1 MEYEN
6 TSAPKNG
13 GFKIRLIFVKT
24 RLLFIKKVLFNEQ
37 NVSKSLGI
45 CESEYTE
52 SFIRIGPFAR
62 MDQQK
67 IVKNYHSRVKSE
79 LLFY

>member
-13 GFKIRLIFVKT
+13 GFKIRLIFVNT
-24 RLLFIKKVLFNEQ
+24 RLLFKKKVLFNEQ

-52 SFIRIGPFAR
+52 TLIRIRLFAR
-62 MDQQK
+62 MDQHK
-67 IVKNYHSRVKSE
+67 VVKNYHSCVKSE

>member
-6 TSAPKNG
+6 TSAPKNE
-13 GFKIRLIFVKT
+13 GFKIRLIFVNT

>member
-13 GFKIRLIFVKT
+13 GFKIRLIFVNT

-37 NVSKSLGI
+37 NVIKSLGI

>member
-13 GFKIRLIFVKT
+13 GFKIRLIFVNT

-37 NVSKSLGI
+37 NVIKSLGI

-52 SFIRIGPFAR
+52 SLIRIRPFAR
-62 MDQQK
+62 MDQHK

>member
-6 TSAPKNG
+6 TSASKNG
-13 GFKIRLIFVKT
+13 GFKIRLIFVNT

-52 SFIRIGPFAR
+52 CLIRIGPFAR

-67 IVKNYHSRVKSE
+67 IVNNYHSRVKSE

>member
-13 GFKIRLIFVKT
+13 CFKIRLIFVKT

>member
-37 NVSKSLGI
+37 NVSKILGI

-52 SFIRIGPFAR
+52 SLIRIRPFAR
-62 MDQQK
+62 MDQHK
-67 IVKNYHSRVKSE
+67 IFENYHSRVKSE
-79 LLFY
+79 LLF

>member
-6 TSAPKNG
+6 TSAPKNE
-13 GFKIRLIFVKT
+13 GFKIRLIFVNT

-79 LLFY
+79 LSFY

>member
-6 TSAPKNG
+6 TSASKNG
-13 GFKIRLIFVKT
+13 GFKNPLIFVNT

-37 NVSKSLGI
+37 NVIKSLGI

-52 SFIRIGPFAR
+52 SLIRIRLFAR
-62 MDQQK
+62 MDQHK
-67 IVKNYHSRVKSE
+67 IVKNYHSRVKS
-79 LLFY
+79 

>member
-6 TSAPKNG
+6 TSAPKNE
-13 GFKIRLIFVKT
+13 GFKIRLIFVNT

-52 SFIRIGPFAR
+52 SFILIGPFAR